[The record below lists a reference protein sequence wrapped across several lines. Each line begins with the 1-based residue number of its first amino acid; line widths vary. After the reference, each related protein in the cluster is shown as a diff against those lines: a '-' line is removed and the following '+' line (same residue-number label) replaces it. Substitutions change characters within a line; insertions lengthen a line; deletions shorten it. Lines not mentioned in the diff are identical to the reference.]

1 MSPGRRRPPTVVS
14 IASSKGGVGK
24 TTIAANLA
32 CAISRATPTVLAD
45 FNAYSPDIEWALGLR
60 PTYRLHDV
68 ARRLHEDPAGDI
80 DAMLTTVDSRLSVL
94 CGPDSHIAADGV
106 SAADISV
113 IHDRLMSLG
122 RTVVVDCGPGM
133 TDHTI
138 DALEASSHI
147 VVTTT
152 TDVASVQAARKLL
165 DSISLLNIDPA
176 RIHLV
181 VNRATSRVGLRVA
194 DVESRLGR
202 NASVLIPDSERITES
217 MNSGQSI
224 VDSQPRSR
232 IADRIRSL
240 ADVILQ
246 PADVP
251 GGDGR

>member
-1 MSPGRRRPPTVVS
+1 MSSARLRTPTIVS
-14 IASSKGGVGK
+14 VASSKGGVGK
-24 TTIAANLA
+24 TAIATSLA
-32 CAISRATPTVLAD
+32 RAISHATPTVLAD
-45 FNAYSPDIEWALGLR
+45 FNTHSPDVEWALGLR

-68 ARRLHEDPAGDI
+68 ARRLHEDPSGDV
-80 DAMLTTVDSRLSVL
+80 DAMLTTVDSRFSVL

-113 IHDRLMSLG
+113 IHARLVSLG

-147 VVTTT
+147 VIPTT

-165 DSISLLNIDPA
+165 DSISLLGIDPQ

-181 VNRATSRVGLRVA
+181 VNRATSRIGLRVA

-202 NASVLIPDSERITES
+202 DATVLIPDSERITES